1 MTAENTRRADMT
13 GWSSSAGNDT
23 RQHLSHVARGGAI
36 GLVGA
41 ATSAIAGFLLVIVV
55 TNRFSS
61 HTAGQFFSLTST
73 FLVLSALA
81 TLGSETGL
89 SRFMLRYESQQRLGD
104 IPPTLRIATRPAIG
118 FSVVISAALLVFA
131 VPTSRL
137 IGLDGGGGPTSLRVI
152 GLLLPFATW
161 STLSLA
167 GTRAFG
173 RMGATVLVD
182 QIGRPLVQPVLAFVV
197 SGLGLG
203 LLGLTLAWS
212 VPYALAGV
220 TAALLFRR
228 FLRRRGTLVHSN
240 PTRSYRSLR
249 REFWSFTWPRAITRM
264 AQMAIQRLDIVLVAA
279 LRSPTEAAIYTAA
292 TRFVALGQ
300 FGTQAIQQVLQP
312 KFTALLAN
320 DEHVSLREVYRVSTA
335 WSMAIAWPL
344 YVVVGCAPL
353 AYLGVFGAGYAESGA
368 TTVVLMSMAMLFT
381 VATGAADTLLL
392 MSGRSGFSLMN
403 NLVALGL
410 DVGLCL
416 WLIPEHG
423 YHGSSYRL
431 GHCGSDPLRAGG
443 RPVSSRPARGELR
456 LAGRHRCPR
465 QRRLYRCAPPAAHPP
480 DQKRTCSRWLSFVL

>member
-1 MTAENTRRADMT
+1 MRPSVRPRDRRKHTTRRHDRLEP
-13 GWSSSAGNDT
+13 SSAGNDT
-23 RQHLSHVARGGAI
+23 RQHLLHVARGGAI

-118 FSVVISAALLVFA
+118 FSVVISAALLVLP
-131 VPTSRL
+131 VPTSRP

-173 RMGATVLVD
+173 RMGRATVLVD
-182 QIGRPLVQPVLAFVV
+182 QIGRPLVQPVLPVV

-344 YVVVGCAPL
+344 YVVAAVRPL
-353 AYLGVFGAGYAESGA
+353 AYLGVFGAGYAESGVRTPSA
-368 TTVVLMSMAMLFT
+368 TS
-381 VATGAADTLLL
+381 TGY
-392 MSGRSGFSLMN
+392 
-403 NLVALGL
+403 AL
-410 DVGLCL
+410 
-416 WLIPEHG
+416 HG
-423 YHGSSYRL
+423 
-431 GHCGSDPLRAGG
+431 
-443 RPVSSRPARGELR
+443 
-456 LAGRHRCPR
+456 
-465 QRRLYRCAPPAAHPP
+465 RRLPAPTAICRYVRLQRHSA
-480 DQKRTCSRWLSFVL
+480 